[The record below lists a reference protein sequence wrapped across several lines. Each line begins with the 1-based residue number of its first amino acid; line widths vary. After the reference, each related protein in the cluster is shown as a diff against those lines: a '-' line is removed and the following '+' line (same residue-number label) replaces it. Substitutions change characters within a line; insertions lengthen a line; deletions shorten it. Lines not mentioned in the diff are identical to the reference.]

1 MRQALT
7 TFWSVI
13 RTLSG
18 DDAYERYLAHARER
32 HADAR
37 PLSRREFYD
46 RQQRDKWQGV
56 SRCC

>member
-1 MRQALT
+1 VRRGLAAL
-7 TFWSVI
+7 WSVI

-18 DDAYERYLAHARER
+18 DDAYERYLAHTRVQ
-32 HADAR
+32 HPDAE

-46 RQQRDKWQGV
+46 RRQRDKWQGV

>member
-1 MRQALT
+1 MIRALV
-7 TFWSVI
+7 TFWRGI

-18 DDAYERYLAHARER
+18 DDAYERYLAHTREK
-32 HADAR
+32 HADAE
-37 PLSRREFYD
+37 PMSRREFYD